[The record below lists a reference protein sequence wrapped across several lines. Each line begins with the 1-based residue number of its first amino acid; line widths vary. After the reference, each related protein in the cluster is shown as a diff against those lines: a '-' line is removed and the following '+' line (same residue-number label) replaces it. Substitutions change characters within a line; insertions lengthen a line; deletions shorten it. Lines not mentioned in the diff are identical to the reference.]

1 MASISRRSD
10 LPGGGGAGGFTYVG
24 LLLVVALAGVALAGA
39 GTLWSTST
47 RRDREAEL
55 LFVGEQI
62 QRAIT
67 SYYDQGPAGVKQFP
81 AKLEDLL
88 QDRRF
93 PTTRRHLRK
102 VFVDPVTGLRE
113 WGIVRG
119 PGGGIAG
126 VFSLSEATPI
136 KRAEFPPA
144 FQQFDAAKT
153 YRDWRFVYGQAGATP
168 GAPASGVKPPASP
181 PGALGASSSAV
192 GKSATEPA
200 TTRIE
205 TTEPASATTQRL
217 TCGLQ
222 QLMDTQ
228 RCNALSSPGTDPWQ
242 KCVDTANRRFEACSQ
257 QETERG
263 GTNR

>member
-10 LPGGGGAGGFTYVG
+10 LPGLRARGFTYVG

-39 GTLWSTST
+39 GTLWSTAT

-93 PTTRRHLRK
+93 PATRRHLRK

-113 WGIVRG
+113 WGVVRG
-119 PGGGIAG
+119 PGGGITG
-126 VFSLSEATPI
+126 VFSLSEASPI

-144 FQQFDAAKT
+144 FQQFAGAKT
-153 YRDWRFVYGQAGATP
+153 YRDWRFVYGQSGAAP
-168 GAPASGVKPPASP
+168 GAPAGGAKPAASP
-181 PGALGASSSAV
+181 VAPGAT
-192 GKSATEPA
+192 GKAA
-200 TTRIE
+200 
-205 TTEPASATTQRL
+205 A
-217 TCGLQ
+217 
-222 QLMDTQ
+222 
-228 RCNALSSPGTDPWQ
+228 
-242 KCVDTANRRFEACSQ
+242 
-257 QETERG
+257 
-263 GTNR
+263 

>member
-10 LPGGGGAGGFTYVG
+10 QFRVGARGFTYVG

-39 GTLWSTST
+39 GTLWSTAT
-47 RRDREAEL
+47 HRDREAEL

-102 VFVDPVTGLRE
+102 VFVDPVTGMRE

-119 PGGGIAG
+119 PGGGITG
-126 VFSLSEATPI
+126 VFSLSEASPI

-144 FQQFDAAKT
+144 FQQFASAKT

-168 GAPASGVKPPASP
+168 GAAAGGVKPPASP
-181 PGALGASSSAV
+181 PGAPGTPSSAA
-192 GKSATEPA
+192 GKSATDPV
-200 TTRIE
+200 TTRTE
-205 TTEPASATTQRL
+205 TTAPATTQRL

-222 QLMDTQ
+222 QLMDMQ
-228 RCNALSSPGTDPWQ
+228 RCNALSSPGTDASQ
-242 KCVDTANRRFEACSQ
+242 KCIDTANRRFEVCSQ

-263 GTNR
+263 GTSR

>member
-1 MASISRRSD
+1 MASISRRSE
-10 LPGGGGAGGFTYVG
+10 LPGVGARGFTYVG

-39 GTLWSTST
+39 GTLWSTAT
-47 RRDREAEL
+47 HRDREAEL

-67 SYYDQGPAGVKQFP
+67 TYYDQGPVGVKQFP

-119 PGGGIAG
+119 PGGGITG
-126 VFSLSEATPI
+126 VFSLSEASPI

-144 FQQFDAAKT
+144 FQQFASAKT
-153 YRDWRFVYGQAGATP
+153 YRDWRFVYGQTGATP
-168 GAPASGVKPPASP
+168 GAPAGGVKPAALP
-181 PGALGASSSAV
+181 PGAPGAT
-192 GKSATEPA
+192 GKA
-200 TTRIE
+200 TTEQPVR
-205 TTEPASATTQRL
+205 TESTVPAPATTQRL

-222 QLMDTQ
+222 QLMDIQ
-228 RCNALSSPGTDPWQ
+228 RCNALASPGTDASQ
-242 KCVDTANRRFEACSQ
+242 KCIDTANRRFEGCTK
-257 QETERG
+257 QETDGSASSR
-263 GTNR
+263 